1 MIVFV
6 VVSVVAVVGAGAV
19 DVVAW
24 WLMLLLL
31 LQSGV
36 WSLYGAKL
44 LKRTTKFSFLLFD
57 SLFVKIVVAV

>member
-6 VVSVVAVVGAGAV
+6 VVTAVVGAGAV

-57 SLFVKIVVAV
+57 LLFVEIVVAV

>member
-6 VVSVVAVVGAGAV
+6 VVTAVTVVGAGAV

-24 WLMLLLL
+24 WLMLSLL

-57 SLFVKIVVAV
+57 SLFVEVVVAV